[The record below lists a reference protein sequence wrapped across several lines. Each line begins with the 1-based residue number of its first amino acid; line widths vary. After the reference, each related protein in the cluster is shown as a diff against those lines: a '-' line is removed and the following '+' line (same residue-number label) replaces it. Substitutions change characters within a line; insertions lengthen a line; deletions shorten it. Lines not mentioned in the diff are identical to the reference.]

1 MFDFTDD
8 EKEKLRS
15 EFDREHP
22 NIPEDQRETEF
33 KAYLAKK
40 LRAKLDAEK
49 NNQDNNE
56 VLDADELLPEVKED
70 NGWKEEVKKAVK
82 QANAFFNEKSPEF
95 QEFTE
100 TPNPERPDHLFFK
113 DAKNNTIAFA
123 SKEQAYVEGEQAAF
137 DELVVSAQK
146 MGKNKINFGKFE
158 QHPEYK
164 VRLYLACLKHGMEMK
179 NAPELEE
186 LKQYPEEYKKFVHL
200 IVRDEKIQQDIKNA
214 SENDN
219 YKKLVENLLTKQ
231 EAAAGKAEDSEENK
245 AAKKAHTE
253 LLRNESYKKIMW
265 YRHLVEEDVE
275 LNSSAE
281 QKRKRNEALS
291 KYIEKDTTKDEGEQ
305 NRQTKINQQ
314 LLRDTQHTR

>member
-1 MFDFTDD
+1 MANFADD
-8 EKEKLRS
+8 EIKQLKEIFQKDNPEITNEKELDEKFRQYLQENGKVLRQKLDKRIKEKEIIVDERLL
-15 EFDREHP
+15 EAKEDDGWKKDVREAV
-22 NIPEDQRETEF
+22 E
-33 KAYLAKK
+33 KANVFLK
-40 LRAKLDAEK
+40 EK
-49 NNQDNNE
+49 NRDFSPFQD
-56 VLDADELLPEVKED
+56 
-70 NGWKEEVKKAVK
+70 
-82 QANAFFNEKSPEF
+82 
-95 QEFTE
+95 
-100 TPNPERPDHLFFK
+100 TPDPDHPDHLFFK

-164 VRLYLACLKHGMEMK
+164 ARLYLACLKHGMEMK

-186 LKQYPEEYKKFVHL
+186 LKQYPEEYKKIVHL